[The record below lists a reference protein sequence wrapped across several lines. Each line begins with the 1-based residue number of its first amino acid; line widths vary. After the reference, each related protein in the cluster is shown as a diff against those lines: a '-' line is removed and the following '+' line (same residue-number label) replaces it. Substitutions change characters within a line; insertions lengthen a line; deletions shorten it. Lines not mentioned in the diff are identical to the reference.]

1 MSIDIRQAVLAD
13 IETKIAAG
21 EELRAT
27 IERQEAAARTL
38 ADADAAVVEARK
50 SAIAN
55 GWSEAELKKLKLIPQ
70 TRTARSRAP
79 RSSRT
84 GGE

>member
-27 IERQEAAARTL
+27 IERQETAAQRL

-55 GWSEAELKKLKLIPQ
+55 GWSETELKKLKLVPA
-70 TRTARSRAP
+70 TRTARSRTP
-79 RSSRT
+79 RTSRP